1 MDSRPS
7 IQTRVLKTSVSD
19 KTFVLIGYVGAAE
32 LRFQLTRDEAC
43 KLYLQLRKH
52 IAELS
57 Y

>member
-19 KTFVLIGYVGAAE
+19 KTFVLIGYVDAAE